1 MNRINNCHDE
11 TSLGTILRC
20 FNSPI
25 NEEQAWALCYQIVKY
40 VVNQISITVDETSTI
55 NNDSLCQLNSIKTL
69 DDVIL
74 LQDGSVHVPSVFN
87 GTIYS
92 SNSNNATLNV
102 DIKCDKN
109 SSKCFQSHVLHKK
122 FIVSLGL
129 ILFQA
134 LDYGLSEDEERTLEP
149 SLEIL
154 IERLT
159 SADSEVSAVTSTTT
173 STHRGK
179 CCSKRNKS
187 NNKNVSSVNINDEK
201 SKRIECSDGESDT
214 EVPNELNDADDTDN
228 DVTSCDEGIEEDSG
242 GSSQP
247 SSLKPENVSQSNNVE
262 HKVNH
267 AEENVTLS
275 SSSSKNIGIKQI
287 NLSSSS
293 LPDSTNLSDSK
304 VCSNLFTMT
313 SASGLNLNVILQ
325 MCKCHLVIPS
335 ADTSQY
341 TSSSSIVDDYS
352 SPDTHYKAVCRALF
366 IEANELN
373 AFLRQIALGSAA
385 LAKSGNN
392 ASTTTYNDFVMTTAA
407 SSSKTDSCIS
417 FDTSQL
423 SLVELNNLAQADWA
437 RMWMQVIRD
446 LRAGVKLKTVSADDK
461 ENRCTEYELT
471 PYEMLLED
479 IRARRYKLKHV
490 NVEDTNVNS
499 SKLKKDAHELILE
512 FIRSRPPLVPV
523 SRRNL
528 PPLPPRQQ
536 TIYEKLMASIR
547 SQPVKLRPVPM
558 PRTSRQGS
566 LRLGRVCQSISKND
580 ETGEFELFTFAL
592 FLSHVFCLF
601 RGCKLTGRVDCVV
614 SSYE

>member
-1 MNRINNCHDE
+1 MNRINNCRDE

-40 VVNQISITVDETSTI
+40 VVNQISMTVDETT
-55 NNDSLCQLNSIKTL
+55 NNDSSRQLNPIKTL

-74 LQDGSVHVPSVFN
+74 LQDGSVHVPSVFS

-92 SNSNNATLNV
+92 PNLNNTTLNV
-102 DIKCDKN
+102 DTKCDKN
-109 SSKCFQSHVLHKK
+109 TCKCIQSHVLHKK

-134 LDYGLSEDEERTLEP
+134 LDFGLSEDEERTLEP

-179 CCSKRNKS
+179 CCSSKRHASNK
-187 NNKNVSSVNINDEK
+187 KTVQSVNINDDK
-201 SKRIECSDGESDT
+201 SKRIESSDGESDT

-247 SSLKPENVSQSNNVE
+247 SSLKPENVSQSNNVV

-267 AEENVTLS
+267 DEENVTLS

-287 NLSSSS
+287 NLSSS

-304 VCSNLFTMT
+304 VCSNLYTMT

-341 TSSSSIVDDYS
+341 TSSSIADDYS

-385 LAKSGNN
+385 LAKSENN
-392 ASTTTYNDFVMTTAA
+392 ASPTTYTRHCDFVMTNAP

-417 FDTSQL
+417 FDSSEL

-446 LRAGVKLKTVSADDK
+446 LRAGVKLKTVSADDN

-499 SKLKKDAHELILE
+499 NKLKKDAHELILE

-566 LRLGRVCQSISKND
+566 LRLGRVCQSTSKKD
-580 ETGEFELFTFAL
+580 ETGEFELSSFTFSL
-592 FLSHVFCLF
+592 NSICLCA
-601 RGCKLTGRVDCVV
+601 R
-614 SSYE
+614 